1 AFQGMDENALR
12 TEMAL
17 ALKHMRGPFAI
28 RSSAVAE
35 DLHDASFAGQY
46 LTLLDVPGPDAVFE
60 AVRRCVAS
68 ASTARVKAYAKAH
81 NVEWTRATIAV
92 LIQEMVPADAAGVA
106 FSADPRTG
114 DNQVVLSAVRG
125 IGERLVSGEAAADE
139 WVVRDG
145 KAEPV
150 VQPEYAVDESTV
162 LRIAQLVR
170 RVSM

>member
-1 AFQGMDENALR
+1 MTVSASPVLQLKDATDPSLCGQKAAALAHLLNSRELVPAGIVVTSAAFQGMDENALR

-60 AVRRCVAS
+60 AVRRCLAS

-81 NVEWTRATIAV
+81 NVELT
-92 LIQEMVPADAAGVA
+92 
-106 FSADPRTG
+106 
-114 DNQVVLSAVRG
+114 
-125 IGERLVSGEAAADE
+125 
-139 WVVRDG
+139 
-145 KAEPV
+145 K
-150 VQPEYAVDESTV
+150 
-162 LRIAQLVR
+162 
-170 RVSM
+170 